1 MTSSQPPGSKFL
13 GLVRT
18 KRASGGFV
26 TLLKAFA
33 CKLVPVGQTA
43 DHEAYKDVVKLL
55 TPSPILLGIVNLKSA
70 VGGDTGISLDNF
82 QAGWG

>member
-26 TLLKAFA
+26 PLLKAFA
-33 CKLVPVGQTA
+33 GKLVPVGQAT
-43 DHEAYKDVVKLL
+43 DHQPHKDVVELL
-55 TPSPILLGIVNLKSA
+55 TPSPVLLGIVNLKSA
-70 VGGDTGISLDNF
+70 VGRNTGISSDNCL
-82 QAGWG
+82 AW